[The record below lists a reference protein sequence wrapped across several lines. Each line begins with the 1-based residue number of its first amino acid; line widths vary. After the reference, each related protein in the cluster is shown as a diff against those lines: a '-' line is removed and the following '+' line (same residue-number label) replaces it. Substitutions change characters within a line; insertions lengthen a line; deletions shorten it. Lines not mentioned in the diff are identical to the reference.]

1 MNPCVTLPQKAELE
15 QFCRDN
21 GIRWFAIYG
30 SALRDDFG
38 PESDINVLVD
48 FMPDRIPGLL
58 GVAGMEI
65 ALSDLFGGRKV
76 DLRTPNG
83 LSRYFRQDVLDTAET
98 RYGHREQAPP
108 GSPEAPTASE
118 RASQYPVTAA

>member
-1 MNPCVTLPQKAELE
+1 MNPCVILPQQAELE

-58 GVAGMEI
+58 GVVRMEI
-65 ALSDLFGGRKV
+65 ALSGLFGGRKV

-98 RYGHREQAPP
+98 HYGHREQASL

-118 RASQYPVTAA
+118 RASRHLVTAA

>member
-48 FMPDRIPGLL
+48 FIPDRTPGLL
-58 GVAGMEI
+58 GVVRMESD
-65 ALSDLFGGRKV
+65 LSALFGGRKV
-76 DLRTPNG
+76 DLRTLNG

-98 RYGHREQAPP
+98 HYGHREQAPL
-108 GSPEAPTASE
+108 GSPEVAGGSGQV
-118 RASQYPVTAA
+118 SQHPVTAA